1 MSQKIILK
9 DVSLTGNPKQR
20 MYKVVKLVNY
30 SRIELMGELYGT
42 NELKSFVK
50 TLPSRVNY
58 EVIARESV

>member
-1 MSQKIILK
+1 MSQKIIVK
-9 DVSLTGNPKQR
+9 DVSLTGNPTQR

-30 SRIELMGELYGT
+30 PKIELMGEMLNT

-58 EVIARESV
+58 EVITREA